1 MTRVMLVEDHA
12 AFRQALAFMLN
23 RESDMTVVR
32 QAGTVA
38 EAREDMSGVDV
49 AVVDINLPD
58 GTGIELISDL
68 RRANPEGMVLVL
80 TASSNRSEMAQAVET
95 GAAGL
100 MQKTAPIDEITAAIR
115 RLGEG
120 EMLMSPQEVVNLLR
134 AAMQQRAEVQE
145 AQNVAARLTPR
156 EMDVLHELARGSS
169 DKEIARDL
177 SLSTETVRTHMVNIL
192 GKLNASSRLQAL
204 VLAIKYGLVEV

>member
-12 AFRQALAFMLN
+12 AFRQALGFMLD
-23 RESDMTVVR
+23 REPDMEVVR
-32 QAGTVA
+32 QAGSVA
-38 EAREDMSGVDV
+38 EAKQDLSGVDV

-80 TASSNRSEMAQAVET
+80 TASANRSEMAEAVES

-100 MQKTAPIDEITAAIR
+100 MQKTAPIDEIIAAVR
-115 RLGEG
+115 RLSEG
-120 EMLMSPQEVVNLLR
+120 DMLMAPQEVVNLLR
-134 AAMQQRAEVQE
+134 AAMQQRAEEQE
-145 AQNVAARLTPR
+145 AQNVASRLTPR
-156 EMDVLHELARGSS
+156 EMDVLRALARGSS
-169 DKEIARDL
+169 DKEIAGDL